1 MPYPLL
7 SGANPEQR
15 PPLRRSRLAL
25 SSLVLGVL
33 SIPLALTVYLGVLTG
48 LIAVGC
54 ATAGLVATRRGRAGG
69 RAMAA
74 GGLVAGLVG
83 LIIGGGRCSR
93 GRPPRPPRAGQV
105 RVRAP
110 ASVL

>member
-83 LIIGGGRCSR
+83 LIIGGAGFPWGGRPAR
-93 GRPPRPPRAGQV
+93 GRPGPGRGRA
-105 RVRAP
+105 R
-110 ASVL
+110 